1 MRTISRA
8 LLLATGLVLA
18 GSSAAWAETPYPN
31 INYDYHDPLDL
42 KAYTPPGPNVAV
54 DGTGDFLVEPGTVL
68 DQARL
73 NDPDEVKWP
82 TLDKSVWERVKGQYK
97 IVPR

>member
-1 MRTISRA
+1 MRTLSRA
-8 LLLATGLVLA
+8 LLLSAGLVLA
-18 GSSAAWAETPYPN
+18 GPVLSWADSPHPV
-31 INYDYHDPLDL
+31 NYDYHDPLDL

-54 DGTGDFLVEPGTVL
+54 DDTGDHLVEPGVVL

-82 TLDKSVWERVKGQYK
+82 TLDKSVWERVKGQYQ